1 MIDAIVAE
9 WARLT
14 GIKQSEVE
22 KPETSASVPE
32 LCNMYTRARM
42 TSDAVNSTHMR
53 VTSDDLAERAGVR
66 AGASPATP
74 ECLPPSQ
81 ARAGANDFDPRH
93 AKPAPPPATTAP
105 EFLTASPRA
114 NESWLCHAIRA
125 GAHAKNSG
133 SLPAG
138 ANQARE
144 ICGARR
150 RRDGQPCQARSVPGK
165 LRCKWH
171 SGASTGPRTNEGSA
185 RAMANLCQHQY
196 QRIDPPTP
204 LEG

>member
-14 GIKQSEVE
+14 GIQQTEVE
-22 KPETSASVPE
+22 KSETSASSPAS
-32 LCNMYTRARM
+32 CDMYARARM

-66 AGASPATP
+66 AGVSLATP

-105 EFLTASPRA
+105 EVLTASPRA
-114 NESWLCHAIRA
+114 NESGLCHAIH
-125 GAHAKNSG
+125 AHAHANRSG
-133 SLPAG
+133 SLP
-138 ANQARE
+138 
-144 ICGARR
+144 
-150 RRDGQPCQARSVPGK
+150 
-165 LRCKWH
+165 
-171 SGASTGPRTNEGSA
+171 TGVN
-185 RAMANLCQHQY
+185 
-196 QRIDPPTP
+196 
-204 LEG
+204 